1 MVFEQVKLELNE
13 LARLGMITKAKL
25 NKIIN
30 ATSSEEV
37 IEYEADGLS
46 ISDIA
51 DLLITIH

>member
-30 ATSSEEV
+30 STSSEEV

>member
-13 LARLGMITKAKL
+13 LARLGEITKAKL